1 MQEIDAVHYFKT
13 IMVIQQ
19 GPKSPEKEFLGV
31 WQIYMLAICT
41 FLILVMS
48 MLMVLLSL
56 KTSCV
61 GKIQFLSFDPKIILD
76 NQIAW
81 VFNIEFLQDGLI
93 VYFIFCM
100 MI

>member
-1 MQEIDAVHYFKT
+1 MEEIDAVHYFKT

-19 GPKSPEKEFLGV
+19 GPKSPEKEFFGV
-31 WQIYMLAICT
+31 WQIMLAICI
-41 FLILVMS
+41 FFILVMS

-56 KTSCV
+56 KTSYV
-61 GKIQFLSFDPKIILD
+61 GKIRFLRFDPKIILN
-76 NQIAW
+76 NQIAR